1 MRKLFLLS
9 VAIFAVTALWAYDFQ
24 SGNLYYNITSSSA
37 PYTVEVTYEKQ
48 YASTNYKGLTTANI
62 PKLVTHEEVTYSVT
76 GIVEGAFYDC
86 SSLTS
91 ITIPNSIT
99 SIGAYA
105 FYNCYFL
112 TSITIPN
119 SVTSIGY
126 VAFGNCESLTSIT
139 IPNSVTSIESG
150 TFSGCSSLTSVTI
163 PNSVTSIG
171 AQAFS
176 GCSSLTSITLPNSI
190 TSIEDNVF
198 YACESLTS
206 ITIPNSVTSIGN
218 GAFMYC
224 SSLTSITIP
233 NSVTFIGEYAF
244 YRCSALS
251 TVICKAVNVPNMR
264 GDVFYDV
271 PQATA
276 TLYVPAESLDLYKS
290 AEQWKE
296 FGTIM
301 PIIAENYNVIFYD
314 YDGTILSEQNVIE
327 GNDAIAPADPVREGY
342 TFVGWGR
349 KFTNITAS
357 AVVIAQYEKEQQQ
370 PVDGI
375 AVVYQDGVDFSIVAT
390 EKVALNIPEAPIH
403 DGYTFEAWKIS
414 SSNVENGILV
424 IATYTEEIPFD
435 VNNVSAPSAS
445 PQKIVRDNQV
455 LILRDGKTYNTMGA
469 EVK

>member
-1 MRKLFLLS
+1 MRKLFSLFVVFL
-9 VAIFAVTALWAYDFQ
+9 ATTTLWAYDFQ
-24 SGNLYYNITSSSA
+24 SGDLYYNITSSSA

-62 PKLVTHEEVTYSVT
+62 PKLVIHEEVTYSVT

-119 SVTSIGY
+119 SVTRIGY

-190 TSIEDNVF
+190 TSIEDDVF
-198 YACESLTS
+198 YTCESLTS

-224 SSLTSITIP
+224 SSLTDNLMLLCHIGTFNEVP
-233 NSVTFIGEYAF
+233 HLTDRAHVSVH
-244 YRCSALS
+244 C
-251 TVICKAVNVPNMR
+251 P
-264 GDVFYDV
+264 
-271 PQATA
+271 
-276 TLYVPAESLDLYKS
+276 
-290 AEQWKE
+290 
-296 FGTIM
+296 
-301 PIIAENYNVIFYD
+301 
-314 YDGTILSEQNVIE
+314 
-327 GNDAIAPADPVREGY
+327 
-342 TFVGWGR
+342 
-349 KFTNITAS
+349 
-357 AVVIAQYEKEQQQ
+357 
-370 PVDGI
+370 
-375 AVVYQDGVDFSIVAT
+375 
-390 EKVALNIPEAPIH
+390 
-403 DGYTFEAWKIS
+403 S
-414 SSNVENGILV
+414 SSRHTKHFLNLFICS
-424 IATYTEEIPFD
+424 FF
-435 VNNVSAPSAS
+435 
-445 PQKIVRDNQV
+445 
-455 LILRDGKTYNTMGA
+455 NTH
-469 EVK
+469 E